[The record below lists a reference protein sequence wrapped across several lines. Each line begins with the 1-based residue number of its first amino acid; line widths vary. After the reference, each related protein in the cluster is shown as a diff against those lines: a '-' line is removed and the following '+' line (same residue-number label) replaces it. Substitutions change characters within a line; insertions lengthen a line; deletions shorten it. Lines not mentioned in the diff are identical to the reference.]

1 MKNVLDQTIG
11 LINSVIGE
19 TANNLYNV
27 LDSFFNRPIGL
38 ANVRGKNYSIMLAH
52 LDRNIGNFT
61 ETSQNKIGSAI
72 GTFANVDSNN
82 RVDNAPWFAL
92 DLEKQKYYD
101 YLDYIDNNYYGGSKK
116 LINASQ
122 NGIREIEFS
131 DLDPEAAKPS
141 VIQKIDNW
149 EVPPITSNSYIAKSS
164 INSNNGGVGT
174 DTRLGVISNYY
185 LINTL
190 NAADDYHKFFRL

>member
-1 MKNVLDQTIG
+1 MC
-11 LINSVIGE
+11 
-19 TANNLYNV
+19 
-27 LDSFFNRPIGL
+27 
-38 ANVRGKNYSIMLAH
+38 GKNYSIMLAH

-131 DLDPEAAKPS
+131 DLDPKQQNLVS
-141 VIQKIDNW
+141 FKNW
-149 EVPPITSNSYIAKSS
+149 
-164 INSNNGGVGT
+164 
-174 DTRLGVISNYY
+174 
-185 LINTL
+185 
-190 NAADDYHKFFRL
+190 